1 MVLIKAYYIS
11 KLDFNVDLLIYNEFL
26 ISLICV
32 CLTLLYNDEN
42 ENISFR
48 YFDIA
53 IGVFFILLVFIHTIV
68 IIIKTKIIVNC
79 KIF

>member
-1 MVLIKAYYIS
+1 MVLIKAYYIYYIS

-32 CLTLLYNDEN
+32 CLTLLYNDKN

-48 YFDIA
+48 YFDIT

-68 IIIKTKIIVNC
+68 IIIKTK
-79 KIF
+79 KK